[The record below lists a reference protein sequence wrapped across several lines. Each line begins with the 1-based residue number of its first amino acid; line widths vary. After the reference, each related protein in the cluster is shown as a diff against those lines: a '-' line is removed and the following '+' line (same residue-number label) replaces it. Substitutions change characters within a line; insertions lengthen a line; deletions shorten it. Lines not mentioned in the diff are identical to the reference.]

1 MMAAGDLL
9 RIVLLCLFSI
19 SCAQIFPFQDGNL
32 RKVRSWGRGK
42 FKEIDL
48 DMFLSLHGKRNPKD
62 HSSSAPRFILLA
74 PNPLRAE
81 SEESIYLEAHGLTS
95 PVTVTIKVSEYPS
108 RNYQLLLETVTLG
121 PENNYHTLKNIKLPS
136 DRLDKGVDSSRNQ
149 YVYLT
154 AEFGTYHVAEHV
166 VMVSFHS
173 GYIFIQ
179 TDKPVYNPGDTV
191 RCRAFVST
199 PSFQAFDRSIT
210 VEYQNSDGV
219 VVKQTSRTRANNG
232 IFADTHVLSDIVNE
246 GTWKITAKFDNLE
259 QNKFIT
265 EFEVKKY
272 VLPAF
277 NVTLTP
283 KKSSLSLDDTELVV
297 EITASYLYGE
307 DVQGTAYVV
316 FGVDINKEK
325 RRLPSV
331 KKVNNLQQGTAVLT
345 MDEIRKVYPNL
356 RSLVGSSIYVKASVM
371 TKSGSDLVEAEKSG
385 IKIVESPFILS
396 FVDTPKYFKPG
407 LPFDLT
413 IQVSFQDGSP
423 APNVPVQVNLLAN
436 PITNH
441 AGIIRSSINM
451 PTEPHSLAITAET
464 AQAGLKPEQQAR
476 VQKNLQP
483 YMPFDQERPNYLY
496 ISTGTSTASLGQS
509 LGISLHIKT
518 VDRAHRELITH
529 ITYLVLNKGKII
541 IAKRLEVGGQELTNI
556 PLTVNTEMMPSFRFV
571 AFYTLP
577 WAGTAEVVS
586 DSVWVDV
593 KDACVGALNVGPEG
607 SKPTE
612 DYKPG
617 KSLKFQVRGDPGAM
631 VSLVAVDNAVF
642 LLNKQRLTQR
652 KIWQVVEGGD
662 MGCTHG
668 GGKDRMGVFSDAGLG
683 LYTNNAGVTPLRNG
697 LQCQGTARRRRSA
710 EMLERRTQLENHYK
724 EKLQRRC
731 CTDGLRG
738 ILMPYS
744 CTRRSLYITE
754 GWDCMKAFRYC
765 CSKYRGEEF
774 DTRLPPTTPPPT
786 TPPPTTTPATAPLRV
801 QPQRHFVSRPRS
813 GRIMMERTM
822 SVASARMLEEASI
835 VQRSFVDEEEEE
847 EEEEDDF
854 TEESE
859 VTVRSKFYESW
870 LWRDLRLPSEKDSR
884 DGLASVAVED
894 VFPDTITQWGVL
906 AVSSSP
912 VTGFCVAEPWNIRT
926 WKPFFVDLK
935 LPYSVARN
943 EHVEIKAVLHNYGD
957 RNLEVK
963 VVLQKTQDIC
973 SVAFNEK
980 HTQEVT
986 LKAKSSLV
994 IPYTIIPHKAGEM
1007 LLEVLTMAKGLMGSD
1022 GIRKKLRVVVEGVQ
1036 KTKVQSFVLKPSAK
1050 GGSDGRQLVEVD
1062 KVELRSL
1069 VPNSQPETFINIRGN
1084 LLADSIDNSISDD
1097 SLAAL
1102 IRMPGG
1108 CVEQNLASITMP
1120 LIATVYLDRS
1130 NDWETVG
1137 VQRRAEAINYIQKGY
1152 QKQLVYKK
1160 SDDSYPPYRNEGTS
1174 TWITAYVVK
1183 VFSMARQ
1190 LVTVNEK
1197 DVCGPLLYLL
1207 ENKQQTSG
1215 AFREDNPVYTTTM
1228 TGGVQGAES
1237 QSTLTAFVLIAL
1249 AEATKNEELNCIGD
1263 DDTIKNG
1270 VQNAANYLRSRYTLL
1285 ERPYSMAIT
1294 AYALSLVEETPSISL
1309 KQHLLKAAS
1318 PDGTHWPDNE
1328 NSLFTLEATGYA
1340 LLALVKTGHMT
1351 EAAAPFD
1358 WLNAQRQRGGGYRST
1373 QPTMVVLQ
1381 ALSEYLLK
1389 KPPPQDLSLQVDL
1402 KIPGRSDER
1411 YNFDPK
1417 TSYMARSSRAPIDH
1431 GFKVEARGKGEGI
1444 LEVVT
1449 YYNELPDVHEKSSC
1463 KNFDLEVT
1471 ITESTEKP
1479 PADAE
1484 KTYSVTINIR
1494 ALGPREVRMV
1504 VLDISLPTGFIPEND
1519 DLERLTN
1526 SVDRYINNFQIVD
1539 NLSDRGSLII
1549 HLFKVSNKQTE
1560 TITFRLQQTFKVGL
1574 LQPST
1579 VTVYEYYNPDH
1590 SCIRF
1595 YSPKEDKEELTQICR
1610 DNICRCTQGD
1620 CCVSK
1625 SVTVPVPFG
1634 AREDRACKG
1643 LYHVYKAKVLSVSQ
1657 SQYDRYEMKLTQ
1669 VIKLGVEDGVNVG
1682 DTRVFLSHSGCRG
1695 DLDVKEGSEYLIIGP
1710 KTDLWHKDSA
1720 TNSVTYM
1727 LGKDT
1732 WVERWPSSTECDGD
1746 PKLKARCTEM
1756 NIFSTDLYEKG
1767 CRS

>member
-9 RIVLLCLFSI
+9 RIVLLCIFST
-19 SCAQIFPFQDGNL
+19 SCAQRFPFLDGGL
-32 RKVRSWGRGK
+32 QCGQRCVRSLGRSK
-42 FKEIDL
+42 FTAVSL
-48 DMFLSLHGKRNPKD
+48 DKFLGLHDGRNPKD
-62 HSSSAPRFILLA
+62 NISSAPRFILLA

-121 PENNYHTLKNIKLPS
+121 PDKNYHTLKNIKLPS
-136 DRLDKGVDSSRNQ
+136 DRLDKGEDSSRNQ

-154 AEFGTYHVAEHV
+154 AEFGTYHIAEHV

-179 TDKPVYNPGDTV
+179 TDKPLYNPGDTV

-199 PSFQAFDRSIT
+199 PAFQAFDGSIT

-219 VVKQTSRTRANNG
+219 VVKQTSRTRATNG
-232 IFADTHVLSDIVNE
+232 IFADTHVLSDMVNE
-246 GTWKITAKFDNLE
+246 GMWKITAKLDNLP
-259 QNKFIT
+259 QNKFST

-316 FGVDINKEK
+316 FGVEINKEK

-331 KKVNNLQQGTAVLT
+331 KKVTNLQQGTATLT

-413 IQVSFQDGSP
+413 IQVTFQDGSP
-423 APNVPVQVNLLAN
+423 APNVPVQVSLLAN

-441 AGIIRSSINM
+441 AGIIRNSINM
-451 PTEPHSLAITAET
+451 PTEPRPLAITAET
-464 AQAGLKPEQQAR
+464 AQAGIKPEQQAR

-556 PLTVNTEMMPSFRFV
+556 PLTVTTEMMPSFRFV

-593 KDACVGALNVGPEG
+593 KDACVGALNVGPAG
-607 SKPTE
+607 SRPPE
-612 DYKPG
+612 YYQPG
-617 KSLKFQVRGDPGAM
+617 RSLKFQVRGDPGAM

-683 LYTNNAGVTPLRNG
+683 LYTNTAGVTPLRNG

-731 CTDGLRG
+731 CTDGLRD
-738 ILMPYS
+738 IPMPYS

-786 TPPPTTTPATAPLRV
+786 TPPPTTTPPTTTTIYPT
-801 QPQRHFVSRPRS
+801 FSVSEDYVIAVFSMAREHVPVYAARPVS
-813 GRIMMERTM
+813 TSLGQGLG
-822 SVASARMLEEASI
+822 SSFHKEEK
-835 VQRSFVDEEEEE
+835 EEE
-847 EEEEDDF
+847 EEEEDF
-854 TEESE
+854 TEESD

-926 WKPFFVDLK
+926 WKHFFVDLK

-957 RNLEVK
+957 SNLEVK

-994 IPYTIIPHKAGEM
+994 IPYTIIPLKAGEM
-1007 LLEVLTMAKGLMGSD
+1007 LLEVLTMAKGFMGSD

-1069 VPNSQPETFINIRGN
+1069 VPNSQPETFINIR
-1084 LLADSIDNSISDD
+1084 
-1097 SLAAL
+1097 
-1102 IRMPGG
+1102 
-1108 CVEQNLASITMP
+1108 
-1120 LIATVYLDRS
+1120 ATVYLDRS

-1160 SDDSYPPYRNEGTS
+1160 RDDSYPPYRNEGTS

-1190 LVTVNEK
+1190 LVTVNEQ

-1249 AEATKNEELNCIGD
+1249 AEATKNKDLNCNGD
-1263 DDTIKNG
+1263 GDTIKNG

-1294 AYALSLVEETPSISL
+1294 AYALSLVDETPSISL

-1328 NSLFTLEATGYA
+1328 NRLFTLEATGYA
-1340 LLALVKTGHMT
+1340 LLALLKTGHMT

-1358 WLNAQRQRGGGYRST
+1358 WLNAQRQRGGGYGST

-1449 YYNELPDVHEKSSC
+1449 YYNELPDVHEKSNC

-1484 KTYSVTINIR
+1484 KTYSITINIR

-1504 VLDISLPTGFIPEND
+1504 VLDISLPTGFIPENN

-1549 HLFKVSNKQTE
+1549 HLFKVSNKQME

-1595 YSPKEDKEELTQICR
+1595 YSPKEDKEELSQICR

-1625 SVTVPVPFG
+1625 SITLPVPFG
-1634 AREDRACKG
+1634 AREDHACKG

-1695 DLDVKEGSEYLIIGP
+1695 DLDVKEGSEYLIMGP
-1710 KTDLWHKDSA
+1710 KTDIWHKESA

-1746 PKLKARCTEM
+1746 PKLKARCNEM
-1756 NIFSTDLYEKG
+1756 NNFSTDLYEKG